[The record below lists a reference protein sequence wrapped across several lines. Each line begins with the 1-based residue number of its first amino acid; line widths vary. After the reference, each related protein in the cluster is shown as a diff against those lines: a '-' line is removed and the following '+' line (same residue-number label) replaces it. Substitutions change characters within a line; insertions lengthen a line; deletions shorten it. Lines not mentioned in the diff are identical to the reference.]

1 LPEKYRFGEKRLAN
15 VQILAKNRAIDRHA
29 RKIIKLSFRDITIP
43 FQIGPVTVRNRMVLA
58 PMSGVTDLPFRQLA
72 WRYGAGLVVTEMVA
86 SRELVGNKQES
97 WSRLKGAGLTPHMVQ
112 LAGREAHWMAEA
124 AKICAGNGADIID
137 INMGCP
143 AKKVTGGYSGSALM
157 RDPDHA
163 LSLIEATVNA
173 VDVPVTLKMRLGWDE
188 NTINAPEI
196 ARRAENAGVQLITIH
211 GRTRMQFYEGK
222 ADWDAIRAVREQIS
236 VPLIANGDVE
246 TMDDVQE
253 ILRRSGADAVMI
265 GRGAQGRPWHPGVL
279 AGHAAPDPG
288 EIVEVALEHYA
299 MMLEFYGE
307 ASGLRHARKHLGW
320 YLERFA
326 PELAVTDKVTIM
338 TSKNPGEVADLVRR
352 AFDAP
357 AETREAA

>member
-1 LPEKYRFGEKRLAN
+1 
-15 VQILAKNRAIDRHA
+15 
-29 RKIIKLSFRDITIP
+29 
-43 FQIGPVTVRNRMVLA
+43 MVLA

-124 AKICAGNGADIID
+124 AKICADNGADIID

-157 RDPDHA
+157 RDPNHA
-163 LSLIEATVNA
+163 LSMIEATVNA

-188 NTINAPEI
+188 TTINAPEI

-222 ADWDAIRAVREQIS
+222 ADWDAIRAVRDQIS

-246 TMDDVQE
+246 TMDDVQD
-253 ILRRSGADAVMI
+253 ILQRSGADAVMI

-279 AGHAAPDPG
+279 AGHAEPG
-288 EIVEVALEHYA
+288 LSEITEIALEHYA

-307 ASGLRHARKHLGW
+307 GSGLRHARKHLGW

-326 PELAVTDKVTIM
+326 PGLAASDKVTIM
-338 TSKNPGEVADLVRR
+338 TSKNPGEVADLVLR

-357 AETREAA
+357 VETREAA